1 VILVFKY
8 LAIAVVA
15 YLLGAIP
22 FGLIISKRMAN
33 VDIRQ
38 HGSGNIGATNVFRTL
53 GTKLGI
59 LTALLDLGKAALAV
73 WLSMLIIGDD
83 AFIVAGHDIHV
94 QSAQCLAAI
103 MVMVGHNWS
112 AYIGFKGGKGVAC
125 FIGGLLVINWMVA
138 LVGLAAGIVVALVT
152 RYVSLGSMLASL
164 CVLLAMVVLALL
176 AVVAPLYAL
185 YGLVA
190 AGLIIYQ
197 HRTNITRLQAG
208 TELKLGDK
216 GMKSDRL

>member
-1 VILVFKY
+1 MILVFKY
-8 LAIAVVA
+8 LAIAVIA

-22 FGLIISKRMAN
+22 FGLIIGKNIAH

-53 GTKLGI
+53 GTKLGL
-59 LTALLDLGKAALAV
+59 LTALLDLGKAVLAV
-73 WLSMLIIGDD
+73 WLSMLIVGND

-138 LVGLAAGIVVALVT
+138 LVGLAAGIIVILIT

-164 CVLLAMVVLALL
+164 CVLLAMVVLAIL
-176 AVVAPLYAL
+176 AVVVPLYAL
-185 YGLVA
+185 YGMVA

-216 GMKSDRL
+216 AGRANR

>member
-22 FGLIISKRMAN
+22 FGLIIGKRMAN

-53 GTKLGI
+53 GTKLGL

-73 WLSMLIIGDD
+73 WLSMLIVGDD
-83 AFIVAGHDIHV
+83 VLIVAGHDIHV

-138 LVGLAAGIVVALVT
+138 LVGLAAGVTVILIT

-197 HRTNITRLQAG
+197 HRANITRLQAG

-216 GMKSDRL
+216 GAKVGR

>member
-1 VILVFKY
+1 
-8 LAIAVVA
+8 
-15 YLLGAIP
+15 
-22 FGLIISKRMAN
+22 MAN

-38 HGSGNIGATNVFRTL
+38 RGSGNIGATNVFRTL
-53 GTKLGI
+53 GTKLGL

-73 WLSMLIIGDD
+73 WLSMLIVGDSV
-83 AFIVAGHDIHV
+83 FIVAGHDIHV

-125 FIGGLLVINWMVA
+125 FVGGLLVINWMVA
-138 LVGLAAGIVVALVT
+138 LVGLAAGIAVALIT

-164 CVLLAMVVLALL
+164 CVLLAMVVLALSAL
-176 AVVAPLYAL
+176 VAPLYAL

-216 GMKSDRL
+216 GKK

>member
-1 VILVFKY
+1 VILIIKY

-22 FGLIISKRMAN
+22 FGLIISKKMAN

-53 GTKLGI
+53 GTRLGLI
-59 LTALLDLGKAALAV
+59 TALLDLGKAALAV
-73 WLSMLIIGDD
+73 WLGMLIIGNDV
-83 AFIVAGHDIHV
+83 FMVAGHDIHV
-94 QSAQCLAAI
+94 QFAQCLAAI

-125 FIGGLLVINWMVA
+125 FLGGLLVINWMVA
-138 LVGLAAGIVVALVT
+138 LVGVAAGIIVILAT
-152 RYVSLGSMLASL
+152 RYVSLGSMLAAL

-176 AVVAPLYAL
+176 AMVVPLYAL

-190 AGLIIYQ
+190 ACLIIYQ

-208 TELKLGDK
+208 TELKLG
-216 GMKSDRL
+216 GRNSRVNR

>member
-1 VILVFKY
+1 VIPVFKF
-8 LAIAVVA
+8 LAIAVLA
-15 YLLGAIP
+15 YMLGAIP
-22 FGLIISKRMAN
+22 FGLIISRRMAH

-53 GTKLGI
+53 GTKPGI
-59 LTALLDLGKAALAV
+59 LTAMLDMGKAALAV
-73 WLSMLIIGDD
+73 WLGMLIIGSDS
-83 AFIVAGHDIHV
+83 FMVAGHDIHI
-94 QSAQCLAAI
+94 QAAQCLAAI

-138 LVGLAAGIVVALVT
+138 LVGLAAGIAVALTT

-164 CVLLAMVVLALL
+164 CVFFAMLVLALL

-190 AGLIIYQ
+190 AGLIIWQ
-197 HRTNITRLQAG
+197 HRTNITRLQEG
-208 TELKLGDK
+208 TENKLGAGPHK
-216 GMKSDRL
+216 TKK

>member
-1 VILVFKY
+1 VILAFKY
-8 LAIAVVA
+8 IAIAVLA

-22 FGLIISKRMAN
+22 FGLIISRSMAH

-53 GTKLGI
+53 GTKLGL
-59 LTALLDLGKAALAV
+59 LTALLDMGKAALAV
-73 WLSMLIIGDD
+73 WLGMFIIGGDPLV
-83 AFIVAGHDIHV
+83 VAGHDIHM
-94 QSAQCLAAI
+94 QFAQCLAAI

-112 AYIGFKGGKGVAC
+112 IYIGFKGGKGVAC

-138 LVGLAAGIVVALVT
+138 LVGLAAGVSVALTT

-164 CVLLAMVVLALL
+164 CVFLAMLVLALL
-176 AVVAPLYAL
+176 ALVNPLFAL

-190 AGLIIYQ
+190 AGMIIFQ
-197 HRTNITRLQAG
+197 HRTNIARLQAG
-208 TELKLGDK
+208 KENRLGDK
-216 GMKSDRL
+216 ADQKK

>member
-1 VILVFKY
+1 VILIIKY

-22 FGLIISKRMAN
+22 FGLIISKKMAN

-53 GTKLGI
+53 GTRLGLI
-59 LTALLDLGKAALAV
+59 TALLDLGKAALAV
-73 WLSMLIIGDD
+73 WLGMLIIGNDV
-83 AFIVAGHDIHV
+83 FMVAGHDIHV
-94 QSAQCLAAI
+94 QFAQCLAAI

-125 FIGGLLVINWMVA
+125 FLGGLLVINWMVA
-138 LVGLAAGIVVALVT
+138 LVGVAAGIIVILAT
-152 RYVSLGSMLASL
+152 RYVSLGSMLAAL

-176 AVVAPLYAL
+176 AMVVPLYAL

-190 AGLIIYQ
+190 ACLIIYQ

-208 TELKLGDK
+208 TELKLG
-216 GMKSDRL
+216 GRNSRVNH

>member
-22 FGLIISKRMAN
+22 FGLIIGKRMAN

-53 GTKLGI
+53 GTKLGL

-73 WLSMLIIGDD
+73 WLSMLIIGNDVL
-83 AFIVAGHDIHV
+83 IVAGHDIHV

-138 LVGLAAGIVVALVT
+138 LVGLAAGIIVILIT

-197 HRTNITRLQAG
+197 HRANITRLQAG

-216 GMKSDRL
+216 GAKVGR

>member
-1 VILVFKY
+1 MILVFKY

-59 LTALLDLGKAALAV
+59 LTALLDLGKAALVV